1 MHYLLRKP
9 TIILFGILSMFIIFS
24 KNNLAQEITFIPE
37 STNLSDTVGA
47 EIVFNIELQNV
58 SQEEQTVFIV
68 RTINIL
74 PDEWESSLCFD
85 FCFASFI
92 DSIATTEDFFSEPLD
107 PGEIREVSLHVFTLE
122 NPGAA
127 NVQLQAGTF
136 NNPQDRITIDFVASA
151 IVSSVDFEQQHLTD
165 YYLAQN
171 FPNPFNPSTQIN
183 FGLKREGYVS
193 IKLFDILGRE
203 VAEIV
208 NEFLPAGIYTFPF
221 DAESAGGGLSSGVYF
236 YKITSNDF
244 VQTRKMILEK

>member
-1 MHYLLRKP
+1 MYYLLRKP
-9 TIILFGILSMFIIFS
+9 AIFWISLFAIFFIFCN
-24 KNNLAQEITFIPE
+24 KNFAQEITFVPE
-37 STNLSDTVGA
+37 VTNLSDTVGA
-47 EIVFNIELQNV
+47 EIVFYIELKNI
-58 SQEEQTVFIV
+58 SQEEQTVFVV

-122 NPGAA
+122 NPGVA

-136 NNPQDRITIDFVASA
+136 KNPQDRITIDFVAA
-151 IVSSVDFEQQHLTD
+151 ATLSSVDYEQQYLTD

-171 FPNPFNPSTQIN
+171 FPNPFNPSTQIS
-183 FGLKREGYVS
+183 FGLKKEGTVS
-193 IKLFDILGRE
+193 IKIFDILGRKM
-203 VAEIV
+203 AEII
-208 NEFLPAGIYTFPF
+208 NEFLPAGIYTIPF
-221 DAESAGGGLSSGVYF
+221 DASALSSGVYF
-236 YKITSNDF
+236 YKITANDF